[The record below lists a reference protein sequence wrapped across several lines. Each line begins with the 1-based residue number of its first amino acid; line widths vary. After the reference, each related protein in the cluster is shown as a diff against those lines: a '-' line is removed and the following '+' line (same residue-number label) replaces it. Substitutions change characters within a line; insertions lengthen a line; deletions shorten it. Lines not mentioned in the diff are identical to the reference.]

1 MDPRDPQ
8 NWMTPTMRRLQAEL
22 DGVGKIADDA
32 IARAEGVRV
41 VERRLSDEE
50 IQLLTEAAEQPS
62 APEALRQ
69 LRERVESGAYS
80 WRDIA
85 EGRAFSD
92 PAVVQAYTEAGA
104 QVDGTV
110 VRQIVAE
117 LQEGATP
124 DEITAAHAPRS
135 RDEDDGDG
143 GFGVFENRFT

>member
-1 MDPRDPQ
+1 
-8 NWMTPTMRRLQAEL
+8 
-22 DGVGKIADDA
+22 
-32 IARAEGVRV
+32 
-41 VERRLSDEE
+41 
-50 IQLLTEAAEQPS
+50 
-62 APEALRQ
+62 LRQ

-85 EGRAFSD
+85 EGRAVSD